1 MKHWEINSYELIVNC
16 YTRCV
21 IVRILRQAFIL
32 VYIFLTICALV
43 YTMSKKQIPHIQWAY
58 VTHFYA
64 MMAPFQNY
72 TTHNAEM
79 MIYGQDRSSQWTK
92 IDHKEYFPFG
102 RGEYAIRIRM
112 SSFGDKKA
120 KYYEIAKR
128 ILEAENVHGAGYTS
142 VRMQWEKWPKS
153 QYDFYG
159 NYTAEQVTKNVVTEY
174 FIK

>member
-1 MKHWEINSYELIVNC
+1 MLI
-16 YTRCV
+16 RL
-21 IVRILRQAFIL
+21 LRQAFIL

-43 YTMSKKQIPHIQWAY
+43 YTLSKKQVPHVKWPF

-72 TTHNAEM
+72 TTDNAEM
-79 MIYGQDRSSQWTK
+79 MIYGQDASGHWTK
-92 IDHKEYFPFG
+92 IDYQTYFPFG

-112 SSFGDKKA
+112 TSFGDKKS
-120 KYYEIAKR
+120 KYTEIARR
-128 ILEAENVHGAGYTS
+128 ILEAENANGAQFTS

-159 NYTAEQVTKNVVTEY
+159 NYTAEQVTKNVMAEY
-174 FIK
+174 FTQ

>member
-1 MKHWEINSYELIVNC
+1 MLI
-16 YTRCV
+16 RL
-21 IVRILRQAFIL
+21 LRQAFIL

-43 YTMSKKQIPHIQWAY
+43 YTLSKKQVPHVKWPF

-72 TTHNAEM
+72 TTDNAEM
-79 MIYGQDRSSQWTK
+79 MIYGQDASGQWTK
-92 IDHKEYFPFG
+92 IDPTTYFPFG

-112 SSFGDKKA
+112 SSFGDKKS
-120 KYYEIAKR
+120 KYTEIARR
-128 ILEAENVHGAGYTS
+128 ILETENINGAQYTS

-159 NYTAEQVTKNVVTEY
+159 NYTADQVTKNVMAEY
-174 FIK
+174 FAQ